1 MPTIDVILDKRE
13 RNSMM
18 MYFFEEDSDPD
29 DDDDEA
35 GEFDKQT
42 LMKIEKARKAGR
54 ISTF

>member
-1 MPTIDVILDKRE
+1 
-13 RNSMM
+13 MM

-35 GEFDKQT
+35 GDFDKQT

-54 ISTF
+54 ISTFQ